1 MPIHFLKILQID
13 LALNMSGIAKKLS
26 IENIGTILLELH
38 AEGQSKMNQRYSY
51 HDFYR
56 FKDSQL
62 KQYFIEPSLKKK
74 IKTKNYNCYETNF
87 MQQTNCLDEF
97 YMSEMNCTFPWSKKI
112 VKNREICGSKHY
124 IHDFIDLIDVVT
136 KGINIP
142 KEVHKCLIP
151 NCSTMSWNILR
162 QETLSKY
169 GIGKSVLSIVFDSGR
184 KV

>member
-1 MPIHFLKILQID
+1 
-13 LALNMSGIAKKLS
+13 MSEIARKLS

-38 AEGQSKMNQRYSY
+38 AEGQSKMNQRFSY

-56 FKDSQL
+56 FKDSKL

-74 IKTKNYNCYETNF
+74 IKTKNYNCYETNY
-87 MQQTNCLDEF
+87 MQKTNCLDEF
-97 YMSEMNCTFPWSKKI
+97 YMLQMNCTFPWLLKSI
-112 VKNREICGSKHY
+112 EQNREICGSKHY

-151 NCSTMSWNILR
+151 NCSTMTWNILR

>member
-56 FKDSQL
+56 FKDSEL
-62 KQYFIEPSLKKK
+62 KQYFIEPSLKTK
-74 IKTKNYNCYETNF
+74 IKTKNYNCYEKND
-87 MQQTNCLDEF
+87 MHQADCLNDF
-97 YMSEMNCTFPWSKKI
+97 YMKKLNCTFPWIKSSQKSLEK
-112 VKNREICGSKHY
+112 CGDRHY
-124 IHDFIDLIDVVT
+124 INDLIDLVDGVA
-136 KGINIP
+136 KGENLSN
-142 KEVHKCLIP
+142 EVQKCLIP
-151 NCSTMSWNILR
+151 NCATTSWKIVR
-162 QETLSKY
+162 QDSYPAVFKT
-169 GIGKSVLSIVFDSGR
+169 SVQDRYDSGR

>member
-56 FKDSQL
+56 FKDSEL

-87 MQQTNCLDEF
+87 MQQTKCLDEF
-97 YMSEMNCTFPWSKKI
+97 Y
-112 VKNREICGSKHY
+112 
-124 IHDFIDLIDVVT
+124 
-136 KGINIP
+136 
-142 KEVHKCLIP
+142 
-151 NCSTMSWNILR
+151 
-162 QETLSKY
+162 
-169 GIGKSVLSIVFDSGR
+169 
-184 KV
+184 